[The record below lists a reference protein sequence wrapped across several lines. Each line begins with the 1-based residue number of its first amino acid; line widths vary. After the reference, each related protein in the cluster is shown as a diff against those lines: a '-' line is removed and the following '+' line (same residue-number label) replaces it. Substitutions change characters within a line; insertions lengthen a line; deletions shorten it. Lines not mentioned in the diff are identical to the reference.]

1 MEITAG
7 LVKELREKT
16 GAGIMDCKS
25 ALKESKGDL
34 DGAITFLREKGL
46 ASAGKKAGR
55 ATSEGRVFSYIH
67 GEGTVGVLLE
77 VNCETDFVAR
87 TDDFMSLL
95 KDIAMHIA
103 AMDPAYLDRE
113 SVPGDAIEKERDIL
127 RNQAIESGKP
137 EKIVDKIVD
146 GKIGKYYENFCLL
159 EQAFVKNPDQTIGD
173 LVTEAV
179 AKLGENIQ
187 ICRFT
192 RFKVGEGAEGK
203 DNKEEAA

>member
-25 ALKESKGDL
+25 ALKEADGDL
-34 DGAITFLREKGL
+34 EGAITFLREKGL

-55 ATSEGRVFSYIH
+55 ATTQGRIFSYIH

-87 TDDFMSLL
+87 NDDFLALL

-103 AMDPAYLDRE
+103 AMDPQYLDRE
-113 SVPGDAIEKERDIL
+113 SVPGNDIEKERDIL

-146 GKIGKYYENFCLL
+146 GKIDKFYENFCLL
-159 EQAFVKNPDQTIGD
+159 EQTFVKDPDKTVSD
-173 LVTEAV
+173 LVTDAV
-179 AKLGENIQ
+179 AKLGENIK
-187 ICRFT
+187 IGRFT
-192 RFKVGEGAEGK
+192 RFKIGEGAEVK
-203 DNKEEAA
+203 SNEEEAA